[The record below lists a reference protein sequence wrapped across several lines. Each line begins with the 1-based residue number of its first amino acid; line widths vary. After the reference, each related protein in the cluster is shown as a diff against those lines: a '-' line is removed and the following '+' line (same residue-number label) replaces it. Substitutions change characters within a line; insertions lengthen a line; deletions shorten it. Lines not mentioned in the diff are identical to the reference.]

1 MINGSSNSRYLLIVE
16 DPQGRRTIPLEEMK
30 YSLGR
35 KSDNQIVLYSKHAS
49 RYHATL
55 IKKSI
60 DRQNFSYWILDG
72 DLEGNKSHN
81 GIYVNGSKCLIH
93 ELKDGD
99 LINFGCD
106 INASFHLIASQERIE
121 QAPVK
126 SPGQGRVTI
135 TENEEN
141 SSQNNLHA
149 KSTLIL
155 HHSQSQII
163 SFDDTIQDE
172 SFLDALTDLPNRSLF
187 NEYLSIAIN
196 NAQKNNKLLGLLLL
210 DVEQLRDVNN
220 QLGYRLGDKLL
231 QIVSERLKESL
242 RAGDIVAR
250 WGGDEFI
257 ILLPQI
263 NTAKDL
269 EKVSQRIIKTLETNY
284 EIENHSLAV
293 RLSLGSVIY
302 PPDGSDRKVILQKL
316 EENLVAAKNN
326 INNTSQRESVKVDP
340 KNTRSSKV
348 EYFLYQA
355 IRNNELTL
363 YYQPQVNITQG
374 QVEGLEVLLRWLH
387 PQFGLIAPHRFLPL
401 VEESE
406 LILELNRWV
415 LKNACQQ
422 AQIWQQRGLLY
433 TPMSINLSPHQFRDP
448 QFLTT
453 LEEVLTETKIEPS
466 SLEMEITE
474 TSLLENSSETSRILE
489 ELQKLGISIILD
501 DFGSGYASI
510 AYLSQFPLKK
520 LKIEQSLTKKLTA
533 NPQDTRFIS
542 AALAIAKSFNLIAI
556 AKGVETQQQLEI
568 LQELGCQRIQGN
580 RISCPLALEE
590 ITKFLDLHRTLSVD
604 SINQ

>member
-16 DPQGRRTIPLEEMK
+16 DPQGRRTITLEDMK

-35 KSDNQIVLYSKHAS
+35 KSDNQIVLRSKHAS

-60 DRQNFSYWILDG
+60 DRQKFSYWILDG

-81 GIYVNGSKCLIH
+81 GIYVNGSKCLVH

-106 INASFHLIASQERIE
+106 INASFHLIVSQEKRE
-121 QAPVK
+121 GEPVENL
-126 SPGQGRVTI
+126 GQFQGNP
-135 TENEEN
+135 TENGTD
-141 SSQNNLHA
+141 SSNDDPDA

-155 HHSQSQII
+155 HQAPSQII
-163 SFDDTIQDE
+163 SFNSKIKE
-172 SFLDALTDLPNRSLF
+172 EYSSVVLTDLPNRYLF
-187 NEYLSIAIN
+187 NEYLSSAIN
-196 NAQKNNKLLGLLLL
+196 NAQKNNKLIGLLLV
-210 DVEQLRDVNN
+210 DAGRLRNVNN

-231 QIVSERLKESL
+231 KILIERLRKSL
-242 RAGDIVAR
+242 RSEDIVAHWR
-250 WGGDEFI
+250 GYEFI

-263 NTAKDL
+263 NDANDL
-269 EKVSQRIIKTLETNY
+269 EKVGQRIIKTLESNY
-284 EIENHSLAV
+284 EIENHSLVV

-302 PPDGSDRKVILQKL
+302 PPDSTDRKLILQKL
-316 EENLVAAKNN
+316 EENLVAVKNN
-326 INNTSQRESVKVDP
+326 INNNSQMESVNVHP
-340 KNTRSSKV
+340 KNNRSSKV

-355 IRNNELTL
+355 MRNNELAL

-387 PQFGLIAPHRFLPL
+387 PQFGLIPPNRFLPL

-433 TPMSINLSPHQFRDP
+433 TPISINLSPHQLRDP
-448 QFLTT
+448 QLLTN
-453 LEEVLTETKIEPS
+453 LKEVLTETKIGPFF
-466 SLEMEITE
+466 LEVEITE
-474 TSLLENSSETSRILE
+474 TSLLENSRETGRILGD
-489 ELQKLGISIILD
+489 LQKLGISITLD

-510 AYLSQFPLKK
+510 AYLGQFPVKK
-520 LKIEQSLTKKLTA
+520 LKIEQSLTKKLTDA
-533 NPQDTRFIS
+533 PQDTRFIS
-542 AALAIAKSFNLIAI
+542 SLLAIAKSFNLIAI

-568 LQELGCQRIQGN
+568 LQELGCERMQGN
-580 RISCPLALEE
+580 RISSPLAVEE
-590 ITKFLDLHRTLSVD
+590 MTKFLHIHRTVSVISD
-604 SINQ
+604 Q

>member
-16 DPQGRRTIPLEEMK
+16 DPQGRKTITLEDMK

-35 KSDNQIVLYSKHAS
+35 KSDNQIVLRSKHAS

-81 GIYVNGSKCLIH
+81 GIYVNGNKCLVH

-106 INASFHLIASQERIE
+106 INASFHLIVSQEKRE
-121 QAPVK
+121 GEPVENL
-126 SPGQGRVTI
+126 GQFQVNP
-135 TENEEN
+135 TENGTD
-141 SSQNNLHA
+141 SSYDDPHA

-155 HHSQSQII
+155 HQAPSQII
-163 SFDDTIQDE
+163 SFNSKIKQE
-172 SFLDALTDLPNRSLF
+172 YSSVVLTDLPNRSLF
-187 NEYLSIAIN
+187 NEYLSTAIN
-196 NAQKNNKLLGLLLL
+196 NAQKNNKLFGLLLV
-210 DVEQLRDVNN
+210 DAGRLRNVNS
-220 QLGYRLGDKLL
+220 QLGYRLRDKLL
-231 QIVSERLKESL
+231 KILIERLRKSL
-242 RAGDIVAR
+242 RSEDMVAHWR
-250 WGGDEFI
+250 GYEFI

-263 NTAKDL
+263 NDANDL
-269 EKVSQRIIKTLETNY
+269 EKVGQRIIKTLESNY

-302 PPDGSDRKVILQKL
+302 PPDGTDRKVILQKL
-316 EENLVAAKNN
+316 EENLVAVKNN
-326 INNTSQRESVKVDP
+326 INNNSQIESVNVHP
-340 KNTRSSKV
+340 KNNRSSKV

-355 IRNNELTL
+355 MRNNELAL
-363 YYQPQVNITQG
+363 YYQPQVNILQG
-374 QVEGLEVLLRWLH
+374 QVEGLEALLRWLH
-387 PQFGLIAPHRFLPL
+387 PQFGLIPPNRFLPL

-433 TPMSINLSPHQFRDP
+433 TPISINLSPHQLRDP
-448 QFLTT
+448 QLLTN
-453 LEEVLTETKIEPS
+453 LKEVLTESKIGPFF
-466 SLEMEITE
+466 LEVEITE
-474 TSLLENSSETSRILE
+474 TSLLENSRETGRILGD
-489 ELQKLGISIILD
+489 LQKLGISITLD

-510 AYLSQFPLKK
+510 AYLGQFPVKK
-520 LKIEQSLTKKLTA
+520 LKIEQSLTKKLTDA
-533 NPQDTRFIS
+533 PQDTRFIS
-542 AALAIAKSFNLIAI
+542 SLLAIAKSFNLIAI

-568 LQELGCQRIQGN
+568 LQELGCERMQGN
-580 RISCPLALEE
+580 RISSPLAVEE
-590 ITKFLDLHRTLSVD
+590 MTKFLHIHRTVSVISD
-604 SINQ
+604 Q

>member
-16 DPQGRRTIPLEEMK
+16 DPQGRKTITLEDMN

-35 KSDNQIVLYSKHAS
+35 KSDNQIVLRSKHAS

-81 GIYVNGSKCLIH
+81 GIYVNGNKCLVH

-106 INASFHLIASQERIE
+106 INASFHLIVSQEKRE
-121 QAPVK
+121 EEPVE
-126 SPGQGRVTI
+126 SLGQFQVNP
-135 TENEEN
+135 TENGTD
-141 SSQNNLHA
+141 SSYDDPDA

-155 HHSQSQII
+155 HQAPSQII
-163 SFDDTIQDE
+163 SFNSKIRE
-172 SFLDALTDLPNRSLF
+172 EYSSVVLTDLPNRSLF
-187 NEYLSIAIN
+187 NEYLSTAIN
-196 NAQKNNKLLGLLLL
+196 NAQKNNKLIGLLLV
-210 DVEQLRDVNN
+210 DAGRIRNVNS
-220 QLGYRLGDKLL
+220 QLGYRLRDKLL
-231 QIVSERLKESL
+231 KILIERLRKSL
-242 RAGDIVAR
+242 RSDDMVAHWR
-250 WGGDEFI
+250 GYEFI

-263 NTAKDL
+263 NDANDL
-269 EKVSQRIIKTLETNY
+269 EKVGQRIIKTLESNY

-302 PPDGSDRKVILQKL
+302 PPDGTDRKVILQKL
-316 EENLVAAKNN
+316 EENLVAVKNN
-326 INNTSQRESVKVDP
+326 INNNSQIESVNVHP

-355 IRNNELTL
+355 MRNNELAL
-363 YYQPQVNITQG
+363 YYQPQVNILQG
-374 QVEGLEVLLRWLH
+374 QVEGLEALLRWLH
-387 PQFGLIAPHRFLPL
+387 PQFGLIPPNRFLPL

-422 AQIWQQRGLLY
+422 AQIWQQGGLLY
-433 TPMSINLSPHQFRDP
+433 TPISINLSPHQLRAP
-448 QFLTT
+448 QLLTN
-453 LEEVLTETKIEPS
+453 LKQVLTETKIGPFF
-466 SLEMEITE
+466 LEVEITE
-474 TSLLENSSETSRILE
+474 TSLLENSRETGRILGD
-489 ELQKLGISIILD
+489 LQKLGINITLD

-510 AYLSQFPLKK
+510 AYLGQFPLKK
-520 LKIEQSLTKKLTA
+520 LKIEQSLTKKLTDA
-533 NPQDTRFIS
+533 PQDTRFIS
-542 AALAIAKSFNLIAI
+542 SLLAIAKSFNLIAI

-568 LQELGCQRIQGN
+568 LQELGCERMQGN
-580 RISCPLALEE
+580 RISSPLAVEE
-590 ITKFLDLHRTLSVD
+590 MTKFLHIHRTVSVISD
-604 SINQ
+604 N

>member
-16 DPQGRRTIPLEEMK
+16 DPQGRRTITLEDMK

-35 KSDNQIVLYSKHAS
+35 KSDNQIVLRSKYAS

-81 GIYVNGSKCLIH
+81 GIYVNGSKCLVH

-106 INASFHLIASQERIE
+106 INSSFHLIASQEKIE

-126 SPGQGRVTI
+126 SSGQIRVDL
-135 TENEEN
+135 TENEAN
-141 SSQNNLHA
+141 YSRDNLHT

-155 HHSQSQII
+155 HNSPSQTI
-163 SFDDTIQDE
+163 SFDNGTQEE
-172 SFLDALTDLPNRSLF
+172 SFLDSLTNLPNRSIF
-187 NEYLSIAIN
+187 NEYLSNAIN
-196 NAQKNNKLLGLLLL
+196 NAQKSNQMLGLLLV
-210 DVEQLRDVNN
+210 DVERLRNVNN
-220 QLGYRLGDKLL
+220 RLGYRLGDKLL
-231 QIVSERLKESL
+231 KIVSERLRKNL
-242 RAGDIVAR
+242 RSGDIVAR

-263 NTAKDL
+263 NKANDL
-269 EKVSQRIIKTLETNY
+269 EKVSQRIIETLENNY
-284 EIENHSLAV
+284 EIENHSLVV

-302 PPDGSDRKVILQKL
+302 PPDGTDRKVILQKL
-316 EENLVAAKNN
+316 EENLVAVKNN
-326 INNTSQRESVKVDP
+326 INDNSQIESVNVHP

-355 IRNNELTL
+355 IRNNELAL
-363 YYQPQVNITQG
+363 YYQPQVNMTQG

-387 PQFGLIAPHRFLPL
+387 PQFGLIAPNRFLPL
-401 VEESE
+401 IQESE

-433 TPMSINLSPHQFRDP
+433 TPISINLSPHQLRDP
-448 QFLTT
+448 QLLTI
-453 LEEVLTETKIEPS
+453 LKEVLTESKIGPFF
-466 SLEMEITE
+466 LEMEITE
-474 TSLLENSSETSRILE
+474 TSLLENSRETGRILGD
-489 ELQKLGISIILD
+489 LQKLGISITLD

-510 AYLSQFPLKK
+510 AYLGQFSVKK
-520 LKIEQSLTKKLTA
+520 LKIEQSLTKNLSN

-542 AALAIAKSFNLIAI
+542 SLLAIAKSFNLIAI

-568 LQELGCQRIQGN
+568 LQELGCERMQGN
-580 RISCPLALEE
+580 RISGPLAVEE
-590 ITKFLDLHRTLSVD
+590 MTKFLHIHRSLSVISD
-604 SINQ
+604 Q

>member
-16 DPQGRRTIPLEEMK
+16 DPQGRKTITLEDMN

-35 KSDNQIVLYSKHAS
+35 KSDNQIVLRSKHAS

-81 GIYVNGSKCLIH
+81 GIYVNGNKCLVH

-106 INASFHLIASQERIE
+106 INASFHLIVSQEKRE
-121 QAPVK
+121 REPVE
-126 SPGQGRVTI
+126 SLGQFQGNP
-135 TENEEN
+135 TENGTD
-141 SSQNNLHA
+141 SSYDDLHA

-155 HHSQSQII
+155 HQAPSQII
-163 SFDDTIQDE
+163 SFNSKTQE
-172 SFLDALTDLPNRSLF
+172 EYSSVVLTDLPNRSLF
-187 NEYLSIAIN
+187 NEYLSTAIN
-196 NAQKNNKLLGLLLL
+196 NAQKNNKLIGLLLV
-210 DVEQLRDVNN
+210 DAGRLRNVNS
-220 QLGYRLGDKLL
+220 QLGYRLRDKLL
-231 QIVSERLKESL
+231 KILIERLRKSL
-242 RAGDIVAR
+242 RSDDMVAHWR
-250 WGGDEFI
+250 GYEFI

-263 NTAKDL
+263 NDANDL
-269 EKVSQRIIKTLETNY
+269 EKVGQRIIKTLESNY

-302 PPDGSDRKVILQKL
+302 PPDGTDRKVILQKL
-316 EENLVAAKNN
+316 EENLVAVKNN
-326 INNTSQRESVKVDP
+326 INNNSQIESVNVHP
-340 KNTRSSKV
+340 KNNRSSKV

-355 IRNNELTL
+355 MRNNELAL

-387 PQFGLIAPHRFLPL
+387 PQFGLIPPNRFLPL

-433 TPMSINLSPHQFRDP
+433 TPISINLSPHQLRDP
-448 QFLTT
+448 QLLTN
-453 LEEVLTETKIEPS
+453 LKEVLTESKIGPFF
-466 SLEMEITE
+466 LEVEITE
-474 TSLLENSSETSRILE
+474 TSLLENSRETGRILGD
-489 ELQKLGISIILD
+489 LQKLGISITLD

-510 AYLSQFPLKK
+510 AYLGQFPVKK
-520 LKIEQSLTKKLTA
+520 LKIEQSLTKKLTDA
-533 NPQDTRFIS
+533 PQDTRFIS
-542 AALAIAKSFNLIAI
+542 SLLAIAKSFNLIAI

-568 LQELGCQRIQGN
+568 LQELGCERMQGN
-580 RISCPLALEE
+580 RISSPLAVEE
-590 ITKFLDLHRTLSVD
+590 MTKFLHIHRTVSVISD
-604 SINQ
+604 Q

>member
-16 DPQGRRTIPLEEMK
+16 DPQGRKTITLEDMN

-35 KSDNQIVLYSKHAS
+35 KSDNQIVLRSKHAS

-81 GIYVNGSKCLIH
+81 GIYVNGNKCLVH

-106 INASFHLIASQERIE
+106 INASFHLIVSQEKRE
-121 QAPVK
+121 EEPVE
-126 SPGQGRVTI
+126 SLGQFQVNP
-135 TENEEN
+135 TENGTD
-141 SSQNNLHA
+141 SSYDDPDA

-155 HHSQSQII
+155 HQAPSQII
-163 SFDDTIQDE
+163 SFNSKIRE
-172 SFLDALTDLPNRSLF
+172 EYSSVVFTDLPNRSLF
-187 NEYLSIAIN
+187 NEYLSTAIN
-196 NAQKNNKLLGLLLL
+196 NAQKNNKLIGLLLV
-210 DVEQLRDVNN
+210 DAGRLRNVNS
-220 QLGYRLGDKLL
+220 QLGYRLRDKLL
-231 QIVSERLKESL
+231 KILIERLRKSL
-242 RAGDIVAR
+242 RSDDMVAHWR
-250 WGGDEFI
+250 GYEFI

-263 NTAKDL
+263 NDANDL
-269 EKVSQRIIKTLETNY
+269 EKVGQRIIKTLESNY

-302 PPDGSDRKVILQKL
+302 PPDGTDRKVILQKL
-316 EENLVAAKNN
+316 EENLVAVKNN
-326 INNTSQRESVKVDP
+326 INNNSQIESVNVHP

-355 IRNNELTL
+355 MRNNELAL
-363 YYQPQVNITQG
+363 YYQPQVNILQG
-374 QVEGLEVLLRWLH
+374 QVEGLEALLRWLH
-387 PQFGLIAPHRFLPL
+387 PQFGLIPPNRFLPL

-422 AQIWQQRGLLY
+422 AQIWQQGGLLY
-433 TPMSINLSPHQFRDP
+433 TPISINLSPHQLRAP
-448 QFLTT
+448 QLLTN
-453 LEEVLTETKIEPS
+453 LKQVLTETKIGPFF
-466 SLEMEITE
+466 LEVEITE
-474 TSLLENSSETSRILE
+474 TSLLENSRETGRILGD
-489 ELQKLGISIILD
+489 LQKLGINITLD

-510 AYLSQFPLKK
+510 AYLGQFPVKK
-520 LKIEQSLTKKLTA
+520 LKIEQSLTKKLTDA
-533 NPQDTRFIS
+533 PQDTRFIS
-542 AALAIAKSFNLIAI
+542 SLLAIAKSFNLIAI

-568 LQELGCQRIQGN
+568 LQELGCERMQGN
-580 RISCPLALEE
+580 RISSPLAVEE
-590 ITKFLDLHRTLSVD
+590 MTKFLHIHRTVSVISD
-604 SINQ
+604 N

>member
-16 DPQGRRTIPLEEMK
+16 DPQGRRTITLEDMK

-35 KSDNQIVLYSKHAS
+35 KSDNQIVLRSKHAS

-60 DRQNFSYWILDG
+60 DRQKFSYWILDG

-81 GIYVNGSKCLIH
+81 GIYVNGSKCLVH

-106 INASFHLIASQERIE
+106 INASFHLISSQEKIE

-126 SPGQGRVTI
+126 SSGQLRVHL
-135 TENEEN
+135 TENEAN
-141 SSQNNLHA
+141 YSQNNLHT

-155 HHSQSQII
+155 HNSPSQTL
-163 SFDDTIQDE
+163 SFDNRTQEE
-172 SFLDALTDLPNRSLF
+172 SSLDPLTNLPNRSLF
-187 NEYLSIAIN
+187 NEYLSNAIN
-196 NAQKNNKLLGLLLL
+196 NAQKSNQLLGLLLV
-210 DVEQLRDVNN
+210 DVERLRNINN
-220 QLGYRLGDKLL
+220 RLGYRLGDKLL
-231 QIVSERLKESL
+231 KIVSERLRKNL
-242 RAGDIVAR
+242 RSGDIVAR

-257 ILLPQI
+257 ILLPEI
-263 NTAKDL
+263 NKANDL
-269 EKVSQRIIKTLETNY
+269 EKVSQRIIETLENNY

-293 RLSLGSVIY
+293 RFNLGSVIC
-302 PPDGSDRKVILQKL
+302 PPVGTDRKITLQKL
-316 EENLVAAKNN
+316 EKNLVAVKNN
-326 INNTSQRESVKVDP
+326 INNNSRIESVNVHP

-355 IRNNELTL
+355 IRNNELAL
-363 YYQPQVNITQG
+363 YYQPQVNMTQG

-387 PQFGLIAPHRFLPL
+387 PQFGLIAPNRFLPL

-433 TPMSINLSPHQFRDP
+433 TPISINLSPHQLRDP
-448 QFLTT
+448 QLLTI
-453 LEEVLTETKIEPS
+453 LKEVLTESKIGPFF
-466 SLEMEITE
+466 LEMEITE
-474 TSLLENSSETSRILE
+474 TSLLENSRETGRILGD
-489 ELQKLGISIILD
+489 LQELGISITLD

-510 AYLSQFPLKK
+510 AYLGQFPVKK
-520 LKIEQSLTKKLTA
+520 LKIEQSLTKNLSN

-542 AALAIAKSFNLIAI
+542 SLLAIAKSFNLIVI

-568 LQELGCQRIQGN
+568 LQELGCERMQGN
-580 RISCPLALEE
+580 RISGPLAVEE
-590 ITKFLDLHRTLSVD
+590 ITKFLHIHRSLSVISD
-604 SINQ
+604 Q

>member
-16 DPQGRRTIPLEEMK
+16 DPQGRRTITLEDMK

-35 KSDNQIVLYSKHAS
+35 KSDNQIVLRSKYAS

-60 DRQNFSYWILDG
+60 DRQKFSYWILDG

-81 GIYVNGSKCLIH
+81 GIYVNGSKCLVH

-106 INASFHLIASQERIE
+106 INASFHLIASQEKIE
-121 QAPVK
+121 QAMIK
-126 SPGQGRVTI
+126 SSGQLRVHL
-135 TENEEN
+135 TENEAN
-141 SSQNNLHA
+141 YSQNNLHT

-155 HHSQSQII
+155 HNSPSQTL
-163 SFDDTIQDE
+163 SFDNRTQEE
-172 SFLDALTDLPNRSLF
+172 SSLDPLTNLPNRSLF
-187 NEYLSIAIN
+187 NEYLSNAIN
-196 NAQKNNKLLGLLLL
+196 NAQKSNQLLGLLLV
-210 DVEQLRDVNN
+210 DVERLRNINN
-220 QLGYRLGDKLL
+220 RLGYRLGDKLL
-231 QIVSERLKESL
+231 KIVSERLRKNL
-242 RAGDIVAR
+242 RSGDIVAR

-263 NTAKDL
+263 NNANDL
-269 EKVSQRIIKTLETNY
+269 EKVSQRIIETLENNY

-293 RLSLGSVIY
+293 RFNLGSVIC
-302 PPDGSDRKVILQKL
+302 PPVGTDRKITLQKL
-316 EENLVAAKNN
+316 EKNLVAVKNN
-326 INNTSQRESVKVDP
+326 INNNSRIESVNVRP

-355 IRNNELTL
+355 IRNNELAL
-363 YYQPQVNITQG
+363 YYQPQVNMTQW

-387 PQFGLIAPHRFLPL
+387 PQFGLIAPNRFLPL
-401 VEESE
+401 IQESE

-433 TPMSINLSPHQFRDP
+433 TPISINLSPHQLRDP
-448 QFLTT
+448 QLLTI
-453 LEEVLTETKIEPS
+453 LKEVLTESKIGPFF
-466 SLEMEITE
+466 LEMEITE
-474 TSLLENSSETSRILE
+474 TSLLENSRETGRILGD
-489 ELQKLGISIILD
+489 LQELGISITLD

-510 AYLSQFPLKK
+510 AYLGQFSVKK
-520 LKIEQSLTKKLTA
+520 LKIEQSLTKNLSN

-542 AALAIAKSFNLIAI
+542 SLLAIAKSFNLIVI

-568 LQELGCQRIQGN
+568 LQELGCERMQGN
-580 RISCPLALEE
+580 RISGPLAVEE
-590 ITKFLDLHRTLSVD
+590 MTKFLHIHRTVSVISD
-604 SINQ
+604 Q